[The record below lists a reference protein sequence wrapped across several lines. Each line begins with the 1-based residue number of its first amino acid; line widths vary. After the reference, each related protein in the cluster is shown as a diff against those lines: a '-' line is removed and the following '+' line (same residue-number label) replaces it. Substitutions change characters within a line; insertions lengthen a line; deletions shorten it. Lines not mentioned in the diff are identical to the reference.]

1 MKKIICLV
9 VLLMV
14 CALIN
19 ACVPNTEATLTIDVL
34 HEGHNRN
41 LNGNFTSRV
50 SWVFHSQDDYDN
62 ALTTY
67 TDEYSETL
75 DFSEGRVLLVDM
87 GLRNTG
93 GYSINVTSVVEYDNY
108 VLASVVLTE
117 PGTNCIVSQA
127 HTNPFQFVWV
137 PSTKELLINET
148 LEITS
153 CDE

>member
-93 GYSINVTSVVEYDNY
+93 GYSINVTSVARV
-108 VLASVVLTE
+108 
-117 PGTNCIVSQA
+117 
-127 HTNPFQFVWV
+127 
-137 PSTKELLINET
+137 
-148 LEITS
+148 
-153 CDE
+153 